1 MTYQAKGF
9 AVVQEVSGTVSP
21 EISVVVPVYNEAGNV
36 ANLVQAIDAML
47 KKGIGK
53 TYELIL
59 VDDGSTDGTTEKI
72 KQLSLDFPNI
82 VPISFVR
89 NYGQSAAM
97 QAGFDHA
104 KGEIIV
110 TMDGDLQNDPGD
122 VPAMLKMLVDE
133 SADMVS
139 GWRKNRHDGFVRV
152 LFSKIANRII
162 GKISGLRL
170 HDYGCSLKVYKA
182 SAIRNIRLYGEL
194 HRFIPALINEIGGKI
209 VEMEVNHR
217 ARTSGRSKYNL
228 DRTFRVMLD
237 LLLVTFLRRYLH
249 RPLHFF
255 GGIGMA
261 MGTLGFVICI
271 YLSALKF
278 VGGQDI
284 GDRPLLL
291 LGITLIMGGIIL
303 LSQGISAEIMVRIMH
318 EDGARPQYRKMD

>member
-1 MTYQAKGF
+1 MMFQAKGF
-9 AVVQEVSGTVSP
+9 AIVQGVNGTMSP
-21 EISVVVPVYNEAGNV
+21 EISVVVPVYNEIGNV
-36 ANLVQAIDAML
+36 ANLVQAIDAIFKDNV
-47 KKGIGK
+47 KKS
-53 TYELIL
+53 YELIL
-59 VDDGSTDGTTEKI
+59 VDDGSTDGTAAKI
-72 KQLSLDFPNI
+72 KALSKDYPTL
-82 VPISFVR
+82 VPVSFVR

-104 KGEIIV
+104 KGNIIV
-110 TMDGDLQNDPGD
+110 TMDGDLQNDPRD
-122 VPAMLKMLVDE
+122 VPAMLQKMEDE

-139 GWRKNRHDGFVRV
+139 GWRKNRHDGFMRV
-152 LFSKIANRII
+152 LFSRVANRII
-162 GKISGLRL
+162 GKISGVQL

-182 SAIRNIRLYGEL
+182 SAIQSIRLYGEL

-217 ARTSGRSKYNL
+217 ARTSGRSKYSL
-228 DRTFRVMLD
+228 DRTFRVILD

-255 GGIGMA
+255 GGIGLT
-261 MGTLGFVICI
+261 MGALGFVICA
-271 YLSALKF
+271 YLTGLKIL
-278 VGGQDI
+278 GGQEI

-318 EDGARPQYRKMD
+318 EDGARPQYRKND